1 MDFSSQQ
8 VKLFPSPNAQ
18 IVSGA
23 RDSYSAGTAD
33 EVARAQ
39 RSLLTSFMSSVELN
53 LYPPDR
59 PSWVSLHILQ
69 PSNCL
74 TLKMGPTGFPETSV
88 NNYQSTL
95 HDIPGDQ
102 KSQGVVVCLTGAVVQ

>member
-1 MDFSSQQ
+1 
-8 VKLFPSPNAQ
+8 
-18 IVSGA
+18 
-23 RDSYSAGTAD
+23 
-33 EVARAQ
+33 
-39 RSLLTSFMSSVELN
+39 
-53 LYPPDR
+53 
-59 PSWVSLHILQ
+59 
-69 PSNCL
+69 L